1 MTVKA
6 TEAHRR
12 ASDSVSTDFSPHAR
26 AKPCLKTAL
35 VAPDAALSTFL
46 KHLEERH
53 FGNLRDHGLV
63 RRTALRVR
71 QAERYKEAAVFPFC
85 RPMASPP

>member
-12 ASDSVSTDFSPHAR
+12 ASDPSQPTSPHAR